1 MKHTRHLLFVTLL
14 MILALLAGCGQQA
27 PPPRIATIEDMAEK
41 RIGVVSGFI
50 YDKFASERFPAAQIS
65 RFNSQTD
72 LLLAIKSEKVDV
84 AITNYAAAKNM
95 LKDNAE
101 VGILTDQIL
110 TFPIGIGFNKNNP
123 ELRARFDAFL
133 QSRKADGSL
142 EAMHKKWFD
151 NDLDT
156 IKMPKFK
163 TNPSGRK
170 VVLGV
175 AIGDLPS
182 AGYVDGEYVGFDI
195 ELIQTFAAQENINLQ
210 ILSMDFAALI
220 ASLASGKVDMIAD
233 CIAINAERKKQVD
246 FSIPYM
252 EDKTAVIALKKNI
265 AHLADSQPQ
274 SVRATSLT
282 QSIAEGFHSNII
294 RENRYLLILTA

>member
-133 QSRKADGSL
+133 QARKADGSL
-142 EAMHKKWFD
+142 ETMYRKWFD

-163 TNPSGRK
+163 ANPSGRK

-182 AGYVDGEYVGFDI
+182 AGYVDGEYVGFDLDLAAEVCARRGWTLVKKPI
-195 ELIQTFAAQENINLQ
+195 DWDSKDLELETGAIDCIWNGFTMKSRAPAW
-210 ILSMDFAALI
+210 I
-220 ASLASGKVDMIAD
+220 ASITIACWPMALHITILAFGSTFLISFTALMPSISGIVMSIVV
-233 CIAINAERKKQVD
+233 ISG
-246 FSIPYM
+246 FS
-252 EDKTAVIALKKNI
+252 
-265 AHLADSQPQ
+265 S
-274 SVRATSLT
+274 
-282 QSIAEGFHSNII
+282 
-294 RENRYLLILTA
+294 